1 MVLDINIG
9 IIIQWGNEIQEVGP
23 LPVPQ
28 KYTQDVCIAGGN
40 SKDNYLGHL

>member
-1 MVLDINIG
+1 MVLDIYIG

-28 KYTQDVCIAGGN
+28 KYIPKTYALQVEIA
-40 SKDNYLGHL
+40 KTTT